1 MTKPI
6 RVTNMNMYQNQMNMN
21 VFSLTIFNGKIHNE
35 SCFCIEPDAPYLWKM
50 HFVTRGNTYTIGSY
64 RCSCGIS
71 TKFITRKPY
80 DKNWPSKNRFI
91 SHICNIMLIKQ
102 RASHAKYR
110 IAYNLWRCFRKRIK
124 KSIGK
129 WKLDYYLWI

>member
-6 RVTNMNMYQNQMNMN
+6 RRTNMNMYQNQMNMN

-64 RCSCGIS
+64 RSSCGVS
-71 TKFITRKPY
+71 ARFITRKPY
-80 DKNWPSKNRFI
+80 DRNSPSKNRSI
-91 SHICNIMLIKQ
+91 IHICKIMLTKQ

-110 IAYNLWRCFRKRIK
+110 IAYSLWRCSRKRMKDIN
-124 KSIGK
+124 
-129 WKLDYYLWI
+129 WKMKIIINII